1 VKIKE
6 RVKLFILNKN
16 KLDDKW
22 LQCMSQVA
30 ELHIFKGV
38 KKWKMYMILG
48 YVITVGKM
56 AVTSVRW

>member
-30 ELHIFKGV
+30 ELHIFKGA
-38 KKWKMYMILG
+38 KK
-48 YVITVGKM
+48 
-56 AVTSVRW
+56 